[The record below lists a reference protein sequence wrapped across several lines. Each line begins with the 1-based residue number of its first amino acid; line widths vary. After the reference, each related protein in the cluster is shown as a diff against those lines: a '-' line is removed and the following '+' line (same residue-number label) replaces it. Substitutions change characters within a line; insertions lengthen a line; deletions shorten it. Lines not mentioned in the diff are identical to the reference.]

1 MQCMNA
7 DLSNLSRLLQNL
19 IRIGTIAQIEGA
31 KARVQLGP
39 KLTTEWLNWIT
50 QRAGTTCTWSAP
62 TVGEQVMVLSP
73 GGDLTRGV
81 ILPALFSQAFDAPET
96 SDTIHTTHYPDGAVL
111 QYDHEAHALTA
122 TLPGGT
128 ATITA
133 EKITSNAPST
143 ICTGDL
149 TVMKNLIV
157 MEAATVN
164 GATALNG
171 GVNAKAGAAGGVA
184 MAVQGSI
191 KASDDVLAG
200 AISLAKHSHGGVKAG
215 GDKSGGPQ

>member
-1 MQCMNA
+1 MHCMNA
-7 DLSNLSRLLQNL
+7 DLSDLLRLLQNL
-19 IRIGTIAQIEGA
+19 IRLGTIAEVDGA

-50 QRAGTTCTWSAP
+50 QRAGSTCTWSAP

-73 GGDLTRGV
+73 GGDLARGV
-81 ILPALFSQAFDAPET
+81 ILPALFSKVFDAPET
-96 SDTIHTTHYPDGAVL
+96 SDSIHTTHYPDGAVV
-111 QYDHEAHALTA
+111 QYDHATHALTA

-128 ATITA
+128 VTITA
-133 EKITSNAPST
+133 DKVTSNAPST

-149 TVMKNLIV
+149 TVMKNLI
-157 MEAATVN
+157 VN

-184 MAVQGSI
+184 MAVQGTI
-191 KASDDVLAG
+191 KASEDVLAG
-200 AISLAKHSHGGVKAG
+200 AISLAKHAHSGVKAG
-215 GDKSGGPQ
+215 GDKSGGPQQ

>member
-1 MQCMNA
+1 MHCMNA

-19 IRIGTIAQIEGA
+19 IRLGTIAQVEGA

-73 GGDLTRGV
+73 GGDLARGV
-81 ILPALFSQAFDAPET
+81 ILPALFSKAFDAPET
-96 SDTIHTTHYPDGAVL
+96 SDAIHTTHYPDGAVV

-122 TLPGGT
+122 LLPGGT

-133 EKITSNAPST
+133 DKVTSNAPST
-143 ICTGDL
+143 VCTGDL
-149 TVMKNLIV
+149 TVMKSLIV

-164 GATALNG
+164 GATTLNG

-200 AISLAKHSHGGVKAG
+200 AISLAKHLHGGVRAG